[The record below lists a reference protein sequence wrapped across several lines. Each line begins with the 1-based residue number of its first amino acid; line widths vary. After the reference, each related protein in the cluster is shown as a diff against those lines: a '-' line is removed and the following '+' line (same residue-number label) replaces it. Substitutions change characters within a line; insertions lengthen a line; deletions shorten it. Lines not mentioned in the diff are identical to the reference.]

1 MEITDWLIINTVNM
15 IKPPMTAVFAC
26 YLEWTRRKMVED
38 PKRKLLTVL
47 AVLLLL
53 NSAQAGNTDKL
64 SGHHCTDF
72 QTANFLRGSKLK
84 VQFLLFTSSNPS
96 CGELILADD
105 GIKNCSF
112 NSSLDTKIIIHG
124 FRALGTKPSWI
135 EGLVHAI
142 LNTSPVNVIAV
153 DWVYGSTGAYP
164 SAVENVTELAL
175 SISQFISKL
184 LALGVS
190 GTSIH
195 IIGVSLGAHVGGLV
209 GHFHGGQLGHI
220 TGLDPAGP
228 KYTKA
233 SPEERLD
240 PGDALFVEAI
250 HTDADNFGI
259 RIPVGHIDYF
269 VNGGKDQ
276 PGCPRFLSAG
286 YKYLICDHMRAVHLY
301 VSALK
306 NACPFMAFPCAS
318 HQDFLNGRCLDCV
331 DPFLFSCPRIGLLEQ
346 AGVNMTKLPKEVK
359 VYLMTSPSA
368 PFCVHHSLVEF
379 HLQKKRNVVTSI
391 EITFWSNSTKD
402 TVKITIP
409 KHQEVGKRL
418 LAHRVPLCHISSVT
432 LKYLPKNQFWRK
444 DEASIDGKFCAA
456 PLPLDSKSTRKE
468 VSPITSVSLCKSFST
483 YEGEKS
489 PSRVMSCLPWNLTL
503 PSNTDI
509 SYELHTA
516 CA

>member
-1 MEITDWLIINTVNM
+1 
-15 IKPPMTAVFAC
+15 
-26 YLEWTRRKMVED
+26 MVEGS
-38 PKRKLLTVL
+38 KRKLLIVL

-53 NSAQAGNTDKL
+53 SSAQAGNTDRV
-64 SGHHCTDF
+64 SRRNCTDF

-84 VQFLLFTSSNPS
+84 VQFLLFTSSSPS

-105 GIKNCSF
+105 GIKNSSF
-112 NSSLDTKIIIHG
+112 NSSLETKIIIHG
-124 FRALGTKPSWI
+124 FRALGTKPSWV

-142 LNTSPVNVIAV
+142 LRVSPVNVIAV
-153 DWVYGSTGAYP
+153 DWVYGSTAAYP
-164 SAVENVTELAL
+164 SAVENVTQLAL
-175 SISQFISKL
+175 SISRFINKL

-209 GHFHGGQLGHI
+209 GQFHGGQLGRI

-228 KYTKA
+228 KYTRA

-250 HTDADNFGI
+250 HTDSDNFGI

-276 PGCPRFLSAG
+276 PGCPRFISAG

-306 NACPFMAFPCAS
+306 HSCPLVAFPCAS
-318 HQDFLNGRCLDCV
+318 HQDFLNGHCLDCV
-331 DPFLFSCPRIGLLEQ
+331 DPFLSSCPRIGLLEQ
-346 AGVNMTKLPKEVK
+346 AGVNMGKLPKEVK
-359 VYLMTSPSA
+359 VYLMTSHSA

-391 EITFWSNSTKD
+391 EITFSSNSTKE
-402 TVKITIP
+402 TAKIT
-409 KHQEVGKRL
+409 
-418 LAHRVPLCHISSVT
+418 
-432 LKYLPKNQFWRK
+432 
-444 DEASIDGKFCAA
+444 
-456 PLPLDSKSTRKE
+456 
-468 VSPITSVSLCKSFST
+468 
-483 YEGEKS
+483 
-489 PSRVMSCLPWNLTL
+489 M
-503 PSNTDI
+503 
-509 SYELHTA
+509 
-516 CA
+516 

>member
-1 MEITDWLIINTVNM
+1 
-15 IKPPMTAVFAC
+15 
-26 YLEWTRRKMVED
+26 MVEGS
-38 PKRKLLTVL
+38 KRKLLIVL

-53 NSAQAGNTDKL
+53 SSAQAGNTDRV
-64 SGHHCTDF
+64 SRRNCTDF

-84 VQFLLFTSSNPS
+84 VQFLLFTSSSPS

-105 GIKNCSF
+105 GIKNSSF
-112 NSSLDTKIIIHG
+112 NSSLETKIIIHG
-124 FRALGTKPSWI
+124 FRALGTKPSWV

-142 LNTSPVNVIAV
+142 LRVSPVNVIAV
-153 DWVYGSTGAYP
+153 DWVYGSTAAYP
-164 SAVENVTELAL
+164 SAVENVTQLAL
-175 SISQFISKL
+175 SISRFINKL

-209 GHFHGGQLGHI
+209 GQFHGGQLGRI

-228 KYTKA
+228 KYTRA

-250 HTDADNFGI
+250 HTDSDNFGI

-276 PGCPRFLSAG
+276 PGCPRFISA
-286 YKYLICDHMRAVHLY
+286 
-301 VSALK
+301 
-306 NACPFMAFPCAS
+306 
-318 HQDFLNGRCLDCV
+318 
-331 DPFLFSCPRIGLLEQ
+331 GLLEQ
-346 AGVNMTKLPKEVK
+346 AGVNMGKLPKEVK
-359 VYLMTSPSA
+359 VYLMTSHSA

-391 EITFWSNSTKD
+391 EITFSSNSTKE
-402 TVKITIP
+402 TAKITIP
-409 KHQEVGKRL
+409 KHEEVGKRL
-418 LAHRVPLCHISSVT
+418 LAHRVPLCQINSVT
-432 LKYLPKNQFWRK
+432 LKYVPKNQFWRK
-444 DEASIDGKFCAA
+444 DESSIVGKFCAA
-456 PLPLDSKSTRKE
+456 SLPLNTNR
-468 VSPITSVSLCKSFST
+468 T
-483 YEGEKS
+483 
-489 PSRVMSCLPWNLTL
+489 MSCLPWNLTL

-509 SYELHTA
+509 SYVLPAA

>member
-1 MEITDWLIINTVNM
+1 
-15 IKPPMTAVFAC
+15 
-26 YLEWTRRKMVED
+26 MVDD
-38 PKRKLLTVL
+38 PKRKPLVVL
-47 AVLLLL
+47 AVLLLFS
-53 NSAQAGNTDKL
+53 SAEAGSTDRL
-64 SGHHCTDF
+64 SRHHCTDF

-84 VQFLLFTSSNPS
+84 VQFLLFTSSRPS

-105 GIKNCSF
+105 SIENYSF
-112 NSSLDTKIIIHG
+112 NSSLETKIIIHG

-142 LNTSPVNVIAV
+142 LHTSQVNVIAV

-164 SAVENVTELAL
+164 SAVENVTQLAL
-175 SISQFISKL
+175 SISQFISRL

-209 GHFHGGQLGHI
+209 GHFHGGQLGRI

-228 KYTKA
+228 KYTRA

-276 PGCPRFLSAG
+276 PGCPRFISA
-286 YKYLICDHMRAVHLY
+286 
-301 VSALK
+301 
-306 NACPFMAFPCAS
+306 
-318 HQDFLNGRCLDCV
+318 
-331 DPFLFSCPRIGLLEQ
+331 GLLEQ
-346 AGVNMTKLPKEVK
+346 AGVNLRKLPKEVK

-379 HLQKKRNVVTSI
+379 HLQKKRNIVTSI
-391 EITFWSNSTKD
+391 EITFCSNSTKD
-402 TVKITIP
+402 TAKITIP
-409 KHQEVGKRL
+409 RHQEMGKRL
-418 LAHRVPLCHISSVT
+418 LAHRVPLCHINSVT

-444 DEASIDGKFCAA
+444 DEPSIVGKFCVA
-456 PLPLDSKSTRKE
+456 PLPLDSNRT
-468 VSPITSVSLCKSFST
+468 T
-483 YEGEKS
+483 
-489 PSRVMSCLPWNLTL
+489 SCLPWNLTL
-503 PSNTDI
+503 PGNRDI
-509 SYELHTA
+509 SYELPTA

>member
-1 MEITDWLIINTVNM
+1 METTGWLIINTVNL
-15 IKPPMTAVFAC
+15 IKQPMTAVFAW
-26 YLEWTRRKMVED
+26 YLGWTNKKMVED
-38 PKRKLLTVL
+38 PKRKPLTVL

-64 SGHHCTDF
+64 SAHHCTDF
-72 QTANFLRGSKLK
+72 QTANFLRGRKLK

-96 CGELILADD
+96 CGELILSDD

-209 GHFHGGQLGHI
+209 GHFHGGQLGRI

-250 HTDADNFGI
+250 HTDADNYQKFRLTLRKFLDFGI

-286 YKYLICDHMRAVHLY
+286 
-301 VSALK
+301 
-306 NACPFMAFPCAS
+306 
-318 HQDFLNGRCLDCV
+318 
-331 DPFLFSCPRIGLLEQ
+331 LLEQ
-346 AGVNMTKLPKEVK
+346 AGVNMTKLPKEVE

-379 HLQKKRNVVTSI
+379 HLQKKRNIATSI

-418 LAHRVPLCHISSVT
+418 LGLRVPLCQVNSVT

-456 PLPLDSKSTRKE
+456 PLPLDSNR
-468 VSPITSVSLCKSFST
+468 I
-483 YEGEKS
+483 
-489 PSRVMSCLPWNLTL
+489 MSCLPWNLTL

>member
-1 MEITDWLIINTVNM
+1 MANGQVRAEVIAPTLFPPKPTGWLIINAVNM
-15 IKPPMTAVFAC
+15 IKQSMMAVFAC
-26 YLEWTRRKMVED
+26 YLEWTNRKTVED
-38 PKRKLLTVL
+38 PKRKPLTVL

-96 CGELILADD
+96 CGELILPGD

-112 NSSLDTKIIIHG
+112 NRSLDTKIIIHG

-209 GHFHGGQLGHI
+209 GHFHGGQLGRI

-276 PGCPRFLSAG
+276 PGCPRFPSAG

-306 NACPFMAFPCAS
+306 DSCPFVAFPCAS
-318 HQDFLNGRCLDCV
+318 HQDFLNGHCLDCV

-379 HLQKKRNVVTSI
+379 HLQKKRNIVTSI

-418 LAHRVPLCHISSVT
+418 LAHRVPLCHMNSVT

-444 DEASIDGKFCAA
+444 DEASIDGTFCAA
-456 PLPLDSKSTRKE
+456 PLPLGSNR
-468 VSPITSVSLCKSFST
+468 I
-483 YEGEKS
+483 
-489 PSRVMSCLPWNLTL
+489 MSCLPWNLTL
-503 PSNTDI
+503 PSNRDI

>member
-1 MEITDWLIINTVNM
+1 
-15 IKPPMTAVFAC
+15 
-26 YLEWTRRKMVED
+26 MVED
-38 PKRKLLTVL
+38 LKRKLFIVP

-53 NSAQAGNTDKL
+53 SSAQAGNTDRVL
-64 SGHHCTDF
+64 GRNCTDF

-84 VQFLLFTSSNPS
+84 VQFLLFTSSSPS
-96 CGELILADD
+96 CGELVLADD
-105 GIKNCSF
+105 GIKNSSF
-112 NSSLDTKIIIHG
+112 NSSLETKIIIHG

-135 EGLVHAI
+135 EGLVRAI
-142 LNTSPVNVIAV
+142 LHISHVNVIAV

-164 SAVENVTELAL
+164 SAVENVTQLAL

-209 GHFHGGQLGHI
+209 GQFHGGQLGRI

-228 KYTKA
+228 KYTRA

-250 HTDADNFGI
+250 HTDSDNFGI

-276 PGCPRFLSAG
+276 PGCPRFISA
-286 YKYLICDHMRAVHLY
+286 
-301 VSALK
+301 
-306 NACPFMAFPCAS
+306 
-318 HQDFLNGRCLDCV
+318 
-331 DPFLFSCPRIGLLEQ
+331 GLLEQ
-346 AGVNMTKLPKEVK
+346 AGVSVRKLPKEVK

-379 HLQKKRNVVTSI
+379 HLQKKRNIITSI
-391 EITFWSNSTKD
+391 EITLSGNNTKE
-402 TVKITIP
+402 TAKIIIP
-409 KHQEVGKRL
+409 KHKETGKRL
-418 LAHRVPLCHISSVT
+418 LAHRVPLCQINSVT
-432 LKYLPKNQFWRK
+432 LKYVPKNQFWRK
-444 DEASIDGKFCAA
+444 DESSIVGEFCAA
-456 PLPLDSKSTRKE
+456 SLPLNTNR
-468 VSPITSVSLCKSFST
+468 T
-483 YEGEKS
+483 
-489 PSRVMSCLPWNLTL
+489 MSCLPWNLTL

-509 SYELHTA
+509 SYVLPAA